1 MYKKGLIP
9 TQGPLTIYR
18 PGTHS
23 PLKPM
28 TRKAILYTECA
39 QKVLKMYSNLVTPE
53 FVVGWGGGGQG
64 HTQLWI
70 SFLYHDDDDDS
81 FLFSHMRIFVKC
93 VLSAQ
98 ACE

>member
-53 FVVGWGGGGQG
+53 FVVGWGGGGNG
-64 HTQLWI
+64 HQQLG
-70 SFLYHDDDDDS
+70 FFFFFHVDEDVFFFFFPLK
-81 FLFSHMRIFVKC
+81 FF
-93 VLSAQ
+93 
-98 ACE
+98 